1 MEFDYQA
8 GGLLKVNYS
17 ERLVSLVKEARVLG
31 EHGFKI
37 PKAIHTITENAKKFY
52 KEGVTL
58 KQAANFFNSMGTQ
71 MIECQKPMMIEKATQ
86 FENLIKNPKG
96 QGGVDNGMVTW
107 SDPIEIQQYNEK
119 IQAKTT
125 DLIAENRKL
134 SKVHHNVIEMI
145 NELMNIDLLNNRQ
158 TWKTNL

>member
-58 KQAANFFNSMGTQ
+58 K
-71 MIECQKPMMIEKATQ
+71 
-86 FENLIKNPKG
+86 
-96 QGGVDNGMVTW
+96 
-107 SDPIEIQQYNEK
+107 
-119 IQAKTT
+119 
-125 DLIAENRKL
+125 
-134 SKVHHNVIEMI
+134 
-145 NELMNIDLLNNRQ
+145 
-158 TWKTNL
+158 